1 MVGINRKELE
11 SNFNKTVRVLNRKIE
26 CVFISYQNKDK
37 EKAKKIADYILS
49 AGIDVYFDQ
58 YDQDLKI
65 EYQSTQPKRV
75 TDALC
80 KGIDTSS
87 HMLVIV
93 SPTTLQSKWVPFE
106 IGYGY
111 DKTDL
116 AVLTL
121 KGIPKGSLPEYL
133 RTSTVIRDI
142 DDLNKKIS
150 SIKGLDGEVLLE
162 RKEISSLK
170 NVLNPIREVMD
181 NILLD
186 NY

>member
-1 MVGINRKELE
+1 MTGINRKELE
-11 SNFNKTVRVLNRKIE
+11 SNFNETVRVFNRKIE
-26 CVFISYQNKDK
+26 CIFISYQRKDK
-37 EKAKKIADYILS
+37 EKAKKIADYLIR
-49 AGIDVYFDQ
+49 AGLDIYFDE
-58 YDQDLKI
+58 YDEDLKI
-65 EYQSTQPKRV
+65 KYQITQPKRV

-80 KGIDTSS
+80 KGINNSS

-93 SPTTLQSKWVPFE
+93 SLTTLESKWVPFE

-116 AVLTL
+116 AILTL

-133 RTSTVIRDI
+133 RTAKVIRDI

-150 SIKGLDGEVLLE
+150 LIKGIEREVLLE
-162 RKEISSLK
+162 RKEISSWK

-181 NILLD
+181 NMLLD